1 MKLPLKAIFFD
12 WDHTLWDAETN
23 AVDTLS
29 ELFFEFK
36 LKEKF
41 QVEFSEFQ
49 LHFQKINDRL
59 WKEYQL
65 GDLSQEELRNSR
77 FKMVFEN
84 FQILEDSDNFSNHFL
99 YRNPRKKKLMAGAK
113 DLVELL
119 SNQFQLFILT
129 NGFDEIQQI
138 KVGESD
144 IANYFQKIYT
154 PKNTGFKKPNPNFF
168 EFVLKDTKLKKDE
181 VVMVG
186 DNLEVDILGAENVG
200 IKAIH
205 YTPTQDTNFKENKIK
220 YLLELQELLVEQ
232 R

>member
-23 AVDTLS
+23 AVDSLS

-36 LKEKF
+36 FKEKF
-41 QVEFSEFQ
+41 QVEFSEFH
-49 LHFQKINDRL
+49 LYFQKINNQL

-65 GDLSQEELRNSR
+65 GGLSQDELRNSR
-77 FKMVFEN
+77 FKMIFEN

-119 SNQFQLFILT
+119 SSQFQLFILT

-144 IANYFQKIYT
+144 IANHFQKIYT
-154 PKNTGFKKPNPNFF
+154 PENTGFKKPNSKFF
-168 EFVLKDTKLKKDE
+168 EYVLNDTKFKKDE

-186 DNLEVDILGAENVG
+186 DNLEVDVLGAENVG
-200 IKAIH
+200 IKAFH
-205 YTPTQDTNFKENKIK
+205 YIPTEDSNFKGNKIK
-220 YLLELQELLVEQ
+220 HLLELKELLVEQ

>member
-29 ELFFEFK
+29 ELFNEFK
-36 LKEKF
+36 FKEKF
-41 QVEFSEFQ
+41 QVEFSEFH
-49 LHFQKINDRL
+49 LYFQKINDQL

-65 GDLSQEELRNSR
+65 GDLNQDELRNSR
-77 FKMVFEN
+77 FKIVFQN
-84 FQILEDSDNFSNHFL
+84 FKILEDADNFSNHFL
-99 YRNPRKKKLMAGAK
+99 YRNPRKKKLMEGAK
-113 DLVELL
+113 NLIEIL
-119 SNQFQLFILT
+119 SNKYHLFILT

-138 KVGESD
+138 KVGESE

-154 PKNTGFKKPNPNFF
+154 PENTGYKKPDPKFF
-168 EFVLKDTKLKKDE
+168 EFVLKDTKLKKEE
-181 VVMVG
+181 VIMVG

-205 YTPTQDTNFKENKIK
+205 YIPFEDSNFKGNKIK
-220 YLLELQELLVEQ
+220 HLLELQELLIEQ